1 MADQIIVEDSVAPID
16 HAVISELAATQ
27 QGGYPQGL
35 ANPVTPQSARGI
47 KRKSGVSGG
56 ERGTHGG
63 FKPKSHFTESENVML
78 VELIIRNRSVLKS
91 RRPEAQVERANAFD
105 EFTRALNEMN
115 PSSPKTV
122 LQVRKKMDNLVSRVK
137 KLIEEH
143 REVGYVKN
151 KIPVYL
157 INLANEFILW
167 SPPGE
172 EVASG
177 HIVPSGVHD
186 DFASTASSAAGFSHA
201 LHASSGPIQTREGML
216 RKRKLE
222 LECELLLEQI
232 KKVKAEN
239 EFTEARF
246 GRCVLQC
253 MELPTKNV
261 RIPGRLA
268 RVGGRTEGSEWRV
281 YTVPDLRTWNRP
293 TNFRKVI
300 RTSMGVQVNE
310 RDFPPLTSP
319 NEAMISSAIKKLEYR
334 VDAFDDRLALLE
346 NEIIPPTQDSS
357 MPPMPFVSSGR
368 AGIISKASIRGHI
381 VKFAKSES
389 PLPTP

>member
-1 MADQIIVEDSVAPID
+1 MADQIIVEDSVGPID
-16 HAVISELAATQ
+16 HAVISELATQ
-27 QGGYPQGL
+27 QGAFPQGL
-35 ANPVTPQSARGI
+35 ANPVTPPSRGV
-47 KRKSGVSGG
+47 KRKSGVTGG

-78 VELIIRNRSVLKS
+78 VELIIRNRPVLKS

-105 EFTRALNEMN
+105 SFTEALNEMN
-115 PSSPKTV
+115 PGSPKTV

-167 SPPGE
+167 NPPGE
-172 EVASG
+172 EVAGGG
-177 HIVPSGVHD
+177 HIVPAGVHD
-186 DFASTASSAAGFSHA
+186 DFASTASSNAGFTHA
-201 LHASSGPIQTREGML
+201 LHASNGPIQTREGML

-246 GRCVLQC
+246 GGVGVLFGRQDLATG
-253 MELPTKNV
+253 ELRALQSDPFFP
-261 RIPGRLA
+261 ILA
-268 RVGGRTEGSEWRV
+268 ENEGV
-281 YTVPDLRTWNRP
+281 LRSKGKKIDVSFKGLRRKIRHPSVVIVTDCHFARD
-293 TNFRKVI
+293 NFAEILQSVLDERASV
-300 RTSMGVQVNE
+300 GVQVC
-310 RDFPPLTSP
+310 
-319 NEAMISSAIKKLEYR
+319 
-334 VDAFDDRLALLE
+334 E
-346 NEIIPPTQDSS
+346 NELEGCVEIDLRPTVRDL
-357 MPPMPFVSSGR
+357 P
-368 AGIISKASIRGHI
+368 SIVEDVG
-381 VKFAKSES
+381 K
-389 PLPTP
+389 

>member
-1 MADQIIVEDSVAPID
+1 MADQIIVEDSVGPID
-16 HAVISELAATQ
+16 HAVISELATQ
-27 QGGYPQGL
+27 QGAFPQGL
-35 ANPVTPQSARGI
+35 ANPVTPPSRGV
-47 KRKSGVSGG
+47 KRKSGVTGG

-105 EFTRALNEMN
+105 SFTEALNEMN
-115 PSSPKTV
+115 PGSPKTV

-167 SPPGE
+167 NPPGE
-172 EVASG
+172 EVAGGG
-177 HIVPSGVHD
+177 HIVPAGVHD
-186 DFASTASSAAGFSHA
+186 DFASTASSNAGFTHA
-201 LHASSGPIQTREGML
+201 LHASNGPIQTREGML

-246 GRCVLQC
+246 GGVGVL
-253 MELPTKNV
+253 
-261 RIPGRLA
+261 
-268 RVGGRTEGSEWRV
+268 
-281 YTVPDLRTWNRP
+281 
-293 TNFRKVI
+293 
-300 RTSMGVQVNE
+300 
-310 RDFPPLTSP
+310 
-319 NEAMISSAIKKLEYR
+319 
-334 VDAFDDRLALLE
+334 
-346 NEIIPPTQDSS
+346 
-357 MPPMPFVSSGR
+357 
-368 AGIISKASIRGHI
+368 
-381 VKFAKSES
+381 
-389 PLPTP
+389 